1 MQSYSKEF
9 RDEAISLSDEIGVK
23 KTAMQLGMN
32 YATLMDWRK
41 KRKRM
46 AERRRSDGAAK
57 TVEEREVSKLKKAN
71 AILKDALGFF
81 VLDRK
86 RQGSRASLRTSFTR
100 RRTDTASVL

>member
-46 AERRRSDGAAK
+46 AERSGRCRS
-57 TVEEREVSKLKKAN
+57 
-71 AILKDALGFF
+71 
-81 VLDRK
+81 
-86 RQGSRASLRTSFTR
+86 
-100 RRTDTASVL
+100 